1 MLVLA
6 VALLH
11 REVLFS
17 GSVYHMDD
25 AADGYYPSHVAID
38 RAYRE
43 GRLPTWE
50 RGSWSGFPL
59 LSDPYYGAFYPLS
72 LTFPLFGMVRGLG
85 INIALHMLL
94 GSVGML
100 LLLRR
105 RGLDQGP
112 ALLGAAALG
121 LSSFM
126 VERIRHIIFPQLLCW
141 LPFVFYFA
149 EGFLQSGRRRELAG
163 LALCLGLGLVCGG
176 LPLLPFVGLVLAAY
190 LLPRAIRSA
199 QGPVRGLAGLLL
211 AGLVGLL
218 CAMAQIVPTLAHLPY
233 SPRLLG
239 ADYAFASTYAWPHIS
254 YLANLIAPDLYGGT
268 LRGTWH
274 GAYNHWEMAG
284 WYVGAPVVLLAAFA
298 LMRRRGRP
306 ELWGLLAVALLGIGL
321 AFGDA
326 GPLHP
331 WFFRHVPI
339 YAALRC
345 PVRALFMFLVA
356 APILGAEGLAWLLSR
371 LPARAGAGDGDGAGL
386 GRTTAI
392 GIGAGLVLLG
402 GGLVIGMRG
411 IGVMPQHLRGALQ
424 HLVVV
429 LALGG
434 ALLVLIRGRVFA
446 AGLGG
451 ALVALLTVGDLVV
464 MSRGYVQPQP
474 ADFAAGTERFAA
486 VDWLLAQRPAERFA
500 IDPQGPFRLHNLGMT
515 YGLEGAVGY
524 DSFSIWRYVHYLY
537 VLNHGV
543 PYPHKQLRHDPAAG
557 DIHRFD
563 SPLVDLLNVRW
574 VIGHR
579 QPAPGWIERYRL
591 PQGAPLHA
599 RYEPIWDPLLRV
611 YENPHPLP
619 RAFVVYAAE
628 VVPPGPGGE
637 DRAQA
642 LALARLDPRTTA
654 LLEEPPVPAPQSDGT
669 RSFTPARLVRVERHH
684 LVIEAELPAAGVL
697 VVSEPHYPGWSAT
710 VDGTPAP
717 LLRADY
723 ALRGVALPAGR
734 HVVEMRFRSRPAEV
748 GLGLAGL
755 GIFGVLLLGLGS
767 IGEKKRLTPAR

>member
-1 MLVLA
+1 VVLVLA

-43 GRLPTWE
+43 GHLPTWE

-105 RGLDQGP
+105 RGLGQGP

-141 LPFVFYFA
+141 LPFVFFFA

-163 LALCLGLGLVCGG
+163 LALCLGLGLICGG
-176 LPLLPFVGLVLAAY
+176 LPLLPFVGLILVAY
-190 LLPRAIRSA
+190 LLPRALRAA
-199 QGPVRGLAGLLL
+199 QGLADGLTRLAWLFGAGV
-211 AGLVGLL
+211 VGLL
-218 CAMAQIVPTLAHLPY
+218 CAMAQIVPTLAHLPH

-239 ADYAFASTYAWPHIS
+239 ADYAFASTYAWPHLS
-254 YLANLIAPDLYGGT
+254 YLASLIAPDVYGGT

-284 WYVGAPVVLLAAFA
+284 WYVGALVVLLAP
-298 LMRRRGRP
+298 LGLLRHRGRA
-306 ELWGLLAVALLGIGL
+306 ELWGLAGVALLGIGL

-371 LPARAGAGDGDGAGL
+371 LPAREREGGR
-386 GRTTAI
+386 GRTAAI
-392 GIGAGLVLLG
+392 LVGAGLVLLG
-402 GGLVIGMRG
+402 GAVVVGVRG
-411 IGVMPQHLRGALQ
+411 IGAMPQHLRGALQ
-424 HLVVV
+424 HLAVV

-434 ALLVLIRGRVFA
+434 ALLVLIRGRVFS

-451 ALVALLTVGDLVV
+451 GLMALLTVADLVII
-464 MSRGYVQPQP
+464 SRGYVQPQP
-474 ADFAAGTERFAA
+474 ADFAVGTERFAA
-486 VDWLLAQRPAERFA
+486 VNWLIAQRPTDRFA

-537 VLNHGV
+537 VLNHGA
-543 PYPHKQLRHDPAAG
+543 PYPHRQLRHDPAAG
-557 DIHRFD
+557 DIQRFD

-599 RYEPIWDPLLRV
+599 RHEPIWDPLLRV

-628 VVPPGPGGE
+628 VVPVDGE
-637 DRAQA
+637 ERAQA
-642 LALARLDPRTTA
+642 RALARLDPRTTV

-669 RSFTPARLVRVERHH
+669 RSFTPARIVRVERHQ
-684 LVIEAELPAAGVL
+684 LVIEAELPAPGVL

-710 VDGTPAP
+710 VDGAPAP

-734 HVVEMRFRSRPAEV
+734 HVVEMRFRSRPAE
-748 GLGLAGL
+748 LGLALSGL
-755 GIFGVLLLGLGS
+755 GIFGLLLLGLSS
-767 IGEKKRLTPAR
+767 IGEKRRFTPAR